1 LPDGALNSRCTPA
14 EVQYVEEG
22 MLVSRRGLL
31 ISAAAFFPLRAQE
44 KSDAKFAGGV
54 NVVNVFANVHNSKNE
69 VVKDLKQED
78 FTIEEDGRPQT
89 IKYFARET
97 DLPLTIGLMVDT
109 SGSQRRVL
117 GKEKTATG
125 DFISQVLRED
135 KDKAFLIKFDA
146 EAEEM
151 QELTSSKKKLQSALN
166 DVEGASP
173 RQLQRRNDPNSS
185 GGGGQQRAG
194 TILYDAILLGS
205 NEELKKLQGRKA
217 MILLTDGD
225 DHGSRSSLSECI
237 EAAQRA
243 DTLVYSIYFV
253 DQEQS
258 HNTFGGP
265 GMGGG
270 HRGGMG
276 GGGGGRRPPQQMSH
290 GDGKKILQRISK
302 ETGGSF
308 FEVSK
313 KLPIEKIYEQIE
325 EELRSQYNL
334 GYSPDKSDAGS
345 GFRKIKV
352 NAKGKGLVV
361 QAREGYYATT

>member
-1 LPDGALNSRCTPA
+1 M
-14 EVQYVEEG
+14 QI
-22 MLVSRRGLL
+22 SRRDLL
-31 ISAAAFFPLRAQE
+31 LGAAAFFPLRAQE
-44 KSDAKFAGGV
+44 KTDTTFKGDV
-54 NVVNVFANVHNSKNE
+54 KVVNVFANVHNSKNE
-69 VVKDLKQED
+69 VVKDLKQDD
-78 FTIEEDGRPQT
+78 FTLEEDGRPQV
-89 IKYFARET
+89 IKYFSRET
-97 DLPLTIGLMVDT
+97 DLPLTLGLMVDT

-117 GKEKTATG
+117 EKEKTATSS
-125 DFISQVLRED
+125 FISQVMRED

-166 DVEGASP
+166 DVEGAAP
-173 RQLQRRNDPNSS
+173 RQLQRRNDPNGYPS
-185 GGGGQQRAG
+185 GGSQQRGG
-194 TILYDAILLGS
+194 TILYDAILLAS

-243 DTLVYSIYFV
+243 DALVYSIYFV

-258 HNTFGGP
+258 NLNPGFGGP

-270 HRGGMG
+270 RRGGGMG
-276 GGGGGRRPPQQMSH
+276 GGGGRGRQQQMSR
-290 GDGKKILQRISK
+290 GDGKKILQRISR
-302 ETGGSF
+302 ETGGAF

-313 KLPIEKIYEQIE
+313 KMPIEKIYEQIE
-325 EELRSQYNL
+325 EDLRSQYNL
-334 GYSPDKSDAGS
+334 GYTPDKSDAGS

-352 NAKGKGLVV
+352 TVMGKGLVV
-361 QAREGYYATT
+361 QAREGYYAAT

>member
-1 LPDGALNSRCTPA
+1 
-14 EVQYVEEG
+14 
-22 MLVSRRGLL
+22 MLSRRNLL
-31 ISAAAFFPLRAQE
+31 LSAAAFFPLRAQE
-44 KSDAKFAGGV
+44 KTDAKFESGV
-54 NVVNVFANVHNSKNE
+54 KVVNVLASVHNGKNE
-69 VVKDLKQED
+69 VVKDLTQED
-78 FTIEEDGRPQT
+78 FSIEEDGRPQA
-89 IKYFARET
+89 IKYFSRET
-97 DLPLTIGLMVDT
+97 DLPLTLGLMVDT

-117 GKEKTATG
+117 DKEKTATSE
-125 DFISQVLRED
+125 FISQVMRED

-185 GGGGQQRAG
+185 GGSNPRGG

-225 DHGSRSSLSECI
+225 DHGSRSSLSESI

-253 DQEQS
+253 DQEQT
-258 HNTFGGP
+258 NNNFGGP

-270 HRGGMG
+270 RRG
-276 GGGGGRRPPQQMSH
+276 
-290 GDGKKILQRISK
+290 
-302 ETGGSF
+302 
-308 FEVSK
+308 
-313 KLPIEKIYEQIE
+313 
-325 EELRSQYNL
+325 
-334 GYSPDKSDAGS
+334 
-345 GFRKIKV
+345 
-352 NAKGKGLVV
+352 
-361 QAREGYYATT
+361 

>member
-1 LPDGALNSRCTPA
+1 
-14 EVQYVEEG
+14 
-22 MLVSRRGLL
+22 MLVSRRDLL
-31 ISAAAFFPLRAQE
+31 ISAAALFPLRAQE
-44 KSDAKFAGGV
+44 KTDATFAGGV
-54 NVVNVFANVHNSKNE
+54 KVVNVLASVHNSKNE

-78 FTIEEDGRPQT
+78 FTIEEDGHPQA

-97 DLPLTIGLMVDT
+97 DLPLTLGLMIDT

-117 GKEKTATG
+117 DKEKDATSQ
-125 DFISQVLRED
+125 FIGQVMRED

-166 DVEGASP
+166 DVQAGAP
-173 RQLQRRNDPNSS
+173 RQLQRRDPNSS
-185 GGGGQQRAG
+185 SGGGSNGGGSYRAG
-194 TILYDAILLGS
+194 TILYDAILLAS
-205 NEELKKLQGRKA
+205 NEELKKQEGRKA

-225 DHGSRSSLSECI
+225 DHGSRTSLSECI
-237 EAAQRA
+237 ESAQRA
-243 DTLVYSIYFV
+243 DTLIYSIYFV

-258 HNTFGGP
+258 NFTPSFGG
-265 GMGGG
+265 GGR
-270 HRGGMG
+270 H
-276 GGGGGRRPPQQMSH
+276 GGGGRRPQQTTR

-313 KLPIEKIYEQIE
+313 KMPIEKIYEQIE

-334 GYSPDKSDAGS
+334 GYTSDQKDAGS

-352 NAKGKGLVV
+352 TAKGKGLVV
-361 QAREGYYATT
+361 QARDGYYATT